1 MAALTEDQTR
11 RLRELMQQRRE
22 RLIGEIRDVL
32 SRTGEHPYGEL
43 AEVPDIGD
51 QSIADLLIDVDN
63 AMVHR
68 DVEEIRVID
77 AAFQRM
83 DEGSY
88 GICVD
93 CGQEVDFERLSAFP
107 TAKRCFPC
115 QVRHEKTYAHD
126 PMSKL

>member
-11 RLRELMQQRRE
+11 HLSEVMQQRRE
-22 RLIGEIRDVL
+22 ELLGEIRDVL
-32 SRTGEHPYGEL
+32 SPTGEHPFGEL
-43 AEVPDIGD
+43 AEVADIGD

-68 DVEEIRVID
+68 DVEEIRDID

-83 DEGSY
+83 DEGRY

-93 CGQEVDFERLSAFP
+93 CGQAVDYERLSAFP
-107 TAKRCFPC
+107 TAKRCVPC
-115 QVRHEKTYAHD
+115 QAQHEKTYAHD
-126 PMSKL
+126 SMSKL